1 MITVLEGVYVE
12 YLLVCLTA
20 LAASALTLFSGF
32 GLGTILFPAFALF
45 FPPDVAIAQTALVH
59 FANNLFKLSL
69 FWRKADLKT
78 SLMFGIPAMAAA
90 LAGAGLLSWL
100 TGLPALFSYQAFG
113 HQHQVSVL
121 KLCLAGL
128 MAFFALAELKGDIK
142 KRPLAGGLVLGGL
155 VSGFFGGLSG
165 HQGAFRSAYLLK
177 AGLAKEAFIATG
189 VVLACLVDF
198 SRLSVYAGNMLR
210 PEVTGEIGLVIA
222 ATLAAFA
229 GAWFGKR
236 LIKKV
241 TMETVRLAVAGMML
255 LIAAGLAS
263 GLL

>member
-1 MITVLEGVYVE
+1 ME

-45 FPPDVAIAQTALVH
+45 FPADVAIAQTALVH
-59 FANNLFKLSL
+59 LANNLFKLAL
-69 FWRKADLKT
+69 FWRKADIRTVL
-78 SLMFGIPAMAAA
+78 LFGIPAMGAA
-90 LAGAGLLSWL
+90 LAGATLLTWL
-100 TGLPALFSYQAFG
+100 TGLPALFSYTVFG
-113 HQHQVSVL
+113 HLREVSLL

-142 KRPLAGGLVLGGL
+142 KRPLAGGLAVGGL

-189 VVLACLVDF
+189 VVLACVVDL
-198 SRLSVYAGNMLR
+198 SRLSVYAGTMLR
-210 PEVTGEIGLVIA
+210 PEVLGELGLVVA
-222 ATLAAFA
+222 ATLAAFT
-229 GAWFGKR
+229 GAYFGKR
-236 LIKKV
+236 LVKKV

-255 LIAAGLAS
+255 LISAGLAS
-263 GLL
+263 GML